1 MSTFALTTRRALVAL
16 SFLALITTAAG
27 ADTVERTF
35 DVRPGGKLILDTDL
49 GSVDVR
55 TTADSQVRIKVEREA
70 GSGRDEDFELRFE
83 QRGDDVV
90 VEGERPGGGW
100 SSWGSRNRFKVHFE
114 IEVPEEYDLDIE
126 TSGGSIAI
134 ADLRGDVDCN
144 TSGGSVRVADIA
156 GRVDCRTSGGSV
168 HIGRVEGSV
177 LAKSSGG
184 SITID
189 RSGGS
194 VVASTSGG
202 SVTVNEVMGSIDA
215 STSGGNVTAR
225 MNSQPQAD
233 CRLSTSGGNID
244 ITLASAVAVD
254 LDAKTSGG
262 EIHLEM
268 PVTIVGNLSKT
279 SVRGSINGGGP
290 QLYLRTSGGN
300 IQVKEL

>member
-1 MSTFALTTRRALVAL
+1 MSKFAFATRRSIIAFSCAT
-16 SFLALITTAAG
+16 LIAAVAG

-55 TTADSQVRIKVEREA
+55 TTADNTVRVKVEREA
-70 GSGRDEDFELRFE
+70 GSGRDDDFVLAFD
-83 QRGDDVV
+83 QRGDDVF
-90 VEGERPGGGW
+90 VEGKRPGGGW
-100 SSWGSRNRFKVHFE
+100 GIWGFHNRFKVRFD
-114 IEVPEEYDLDIE
+114 IEVPEEYDIDIE
-126 TSGGSIAI
+126 TAGGSISI
-134 ADLRGDVDCN
+134 ADLEGDIDCN
-144 TSGGSVRVADIA
+144 TSGGSIRVADIA

-168 HIGRVEGSV
+168 HIGRVDGSV

-215 STSGGNVTAR
+215 STSGGNVTAQIS
-225 MNSQPQAD
+225 SQPSGD
-233 CRLSTSGGNID
+233 CRLSTSGGNIE
-244 ITLASAVAVD
+244 ITLAPEVAVD

-262 EIHLEM
+262 RIDIEM
-268 PVTIVGNLSKT
+268 PMTLEGSVSKT
-279 SVRGSINGGGP
+279 SVRGAINGGGP
-290 QLYLRTSGGN
+290 ELSLRTSGGN
-300 IQVKEL
+300 VYVKRH